1 MKTLNKFILEKL
13 KVSKNVNEYPISLE
27 ELAPTLKDYCKRHG
41 YTGYE
46 LRTDDILGE
55 IPKVLEYTGDFTTE
69 NIVGKDIKVIG
80 YYKSPMTKQELIY
93 IDFDYYQNG
102 IEVQTT
108 KDLYDIFGED
118 TVEKLYNNLQK

>member
-1 MKTLNKFILEKL
+1 MKRINKFIIEKL
-13 KVSKNVNEYPISLE
+13 KVSTDVPEYLISIE
-27 ELAPTLKDYCKRHG
+27 EIASLLKDYCKRHG
-41 YTGYE
+41 YDEYE

-55 IPKVLEYTGDFTTE
+55 IPTVLEYTGDFTTE

-80 YYKSPMTKQELIY
+80 YYKSPISKKEFLY

-108 KDLYDIFGED
+108 KDLYEIFGED
-118 TVEKLYNNLQK
+118 NVDKLYKYLQK

>member
-1 MKTLNKFILEKL
+1 MKRISEFIIEKL
-13 KVSKNVNEYPISLE
+13 KVSTDAPEYLISIE
-27 ELAPTLKDYCKRHG
+27 EIAEMLKKYCIRHG
-41 YTGYE
+41 YDEYE

-55 IPKVLEYTGDFTTE
+55 IPTVLEYTGDFTTE

-80 YYKSPMTKQELIY
+80 YYKSPISKKEFLY

-108 KDLYDIFGED
+108 KDLYEIFGED
-118 TVEKLYNNLQK
+118 NVDKLYKFFQK

>member
-1 MKTLNKFILEKL
+1 MKTINKFILEKL
-13 KVSKNVNEYPISLE
+13 KVSNNVREYTISLE
-27 ELAPTLKDYCKRHG
+27 EIASELNYYCKRHG
-41 YTGYE
+41 YADKA

-69 NIVGKDIKVIG
+69 NIVGKDIKIIG
-80 YYKSPMTKQELIY
+80 YYKSPMSKREFIY

-118 TVEKLYNNLQK
+118 NVEKLYNNLQK

>member
-1 MKTLNKFILEKL
+1 MKSINNFILEKL
-13 KVSKNVNEYPISLE
+13 KVSTDIPEYLISIE
-27 ELAPTLKDYCKRHG
+27 EMAEMLKKYCSRHG
-41 YTGYE
+41 YDEYE

-55 IPKVLEYTGDFTTE
+55 IPTVLEYTGDFTTE

-80 YYKSPMTKQELIY
+80 YYKSPISKKEFLY

-108 KDLYDIFGED
+108 KDLYEIFGED
-118 TVEKLYNNLQK
+118 NVDKLYKYLQK

>member
-1 MKTLNKFILEKL
+1 MRSIYTFITEKL
-13 KVSKNVNEYPISLE
+13 KVSTDVPEYLISIE
-27 ELAPTLKDYCKRHG
+27 EIASMLKDYCKRHG
-41 YTGYE
+41 YDEYE

-80 YYKSPMTKQELIY
+80 YYKSPISKKEFLY

-108 KDLYDIFGED
+108 KDLYEIFGED
-118 TVEKLYNNLQK
+118 NVDKLYKYLQK

>member
-1 MKTLNKFILEKL
+1 MKRISEFIIEKL
-13 KVSKNVNEYPISLE
+13 KVSKDVREYLISLE
-27 ELAPTLKDYCKRHG
+27 EIASMLKDYCKRHG
-41 YTGYE
+41 YDDE
-46 LRTDDILGE
+46 ALRTDDILGE

-69 NIVGKDIKVIG
+69 NIVGKDIKIIG
-80 YYKSPMTKQELIY
+80 YYKSKMTKQELIY

-118 TVEKLYNNLQK
+118 NIEKLYNNLQK

>member
-1 MKTLNKFILEKL
+1 MKRISEFIIEKL
-13 KVSKNVNEYPISLE
+13 KVSMDAPEYLISIE
-27 ELAPTLKDYCKRHG
+27 EIAQMLKDYCKRHG
-41 YTGYE
+41 YEDYE

-55 IPKVLEYTGDFTTE
+55 IPKVLEYTGDFTPE

-80 YYKSPMTKQELIY
+80 YYKSPISKKEFLY

-108 KDLYDIFGED
+108 KDLYEIFGED
-118 TVEKLYNNLQK
+118 NIEKLYNNLQK